1 MISKHNKICNVYNVY
16 HFYKPS
22 SNARSNHSDMITL
35 FAGLTQ
41 KETITVLNQICEK
54 IYAIEN
60 LASSLYTTVYNMFD
74 QFVRP
79 AGVAMPAIVE
89 LIKAKRK
96 YKSAVDPDYK
106 ERGWRFPHSEWLIEL
121 DNDGLDERMLKEMTR
136 TQVADIISRRQES
149 WGAPVIVSF
158 PELT

>member
-1 MISKHNKICNVYNVY
+1 M
-16 HFYKPS
+16 
-22 SNARSNHSDMITL
+22 
-35 FAGLTQ
+35 
-41 KETITVLNQICEK
+41 LNQICEK

-96 YKSAVDPDYK
+96 YKSGVDPDYK
-106 ERGWRFPHSEWLIEL
+106 ERGWRFPHSEWLIQL
-121 DNDGLDERMLKEMTR
+121 DNEGLDERILKEMTR

-149 WGAPVIVSF
+149 WGAPVIVF
-158 PELT
+158 FLEQA

>member
-1 MISKHNKICNVYNVY
+1 M
-16 HFYKPS
+16 
-22 SNARSNHSDMITL
+22 
-35 FAGLTQ
+35 
-41 KETITVLNQICEK
+41 LNQICEK

-96 YKSAVDPDYK
+96 YKSGVDPDYK
-106 ERGWRFPHSEWLIEL
+106 ERGWRFPHSEWLIQL
-121 DNDGLDERMLKEMTR
+121 DNEGLDERILKEMTR

-149 WGAPVIVSF
+149 WGAPVIVFF
-158 PELT
+158 PRASLIVFEQA